1 MELNLFETLKSSITM
16 MVLLLCSVIALTFI
30 FERWFFLK
38 RSAANAEHFFR
49 QIQEA
54 LQKGGVELALAV
66 CSASLSSL
74 AAVVRA
80 GLETQGGRQAS
91 EELMN
96 AMAIEERAKLEK
108 NLNVLGTLGNIAPL
122 IGLFG
127 TVVGIISAFHALAV
141 NGAAGPSVLS
151 AGIAEALF
159 TTAAGLVVAV
169 PSVVFYNFFLR
180 KVGTIMTDIESVS
193 KKVLVTLDGLQ
204 RA

>member
-16 MVLLLCSVIALTFI
+16 MALLLCSVIALTFI

-38 RSAANAEHFFR
+38 RCAANAEHFFR

-54 LQKGGVELALAV
+54 LQKGGVDLALAV

-80 GLETQGGRQAS
+80 GLEAQGGRQAS